1 MDAGTPLVEVDMKLG
16 LSVAKP
22 IHPYWMVE
30 LHKHMATSEG
40 KKNIISGWRVVSIQ
54 DAVKLGLTK
63 IAKS

>member
-1 MDAGTPLVEVDMKLG
+1 MDAGTSLVEVDMKLE